1 VTSGSGVPGTG
12 ISGGIGWVLPGG
24 GGAVGTGSPAGTGFS
39 IIVMANIVMAN
50 SVNIVM
56 ANSVMHKG
64 MPASGG
70 HSLVTMDEA
79 ISR

>member
-39 IIVMANIVMAN
+39 IIVMAN
-50 SVNIVM
+50 
-56 ANSVMHKG
+56 SVMHKG

-70 HSLVTMDEA
+70 HSLATMDEA

>member
-50 SVNIVM
+50 SV
-56 ANSVMHKG
+56 MHKG

-70 HSLVTMDEA
+70 HSLATMDEA